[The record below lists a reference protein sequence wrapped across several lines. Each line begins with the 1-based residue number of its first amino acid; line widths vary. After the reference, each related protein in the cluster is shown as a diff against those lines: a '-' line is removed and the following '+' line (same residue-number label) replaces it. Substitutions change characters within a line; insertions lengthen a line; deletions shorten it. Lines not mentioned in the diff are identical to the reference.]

1 MKLNESEN
9 ENENDFNK
17 FHDDE
22 FLFYY
27 TTLLKLMKLANGKR
41 SKYWGLIGHLLT
53 EMLVS
58 GSIKIA

>member
-22 FLFYY
+22 FRFYY
-27 TTLLKLMKLANGKR
+27 TTLWKLIKLANGR
-41 SKYWGLIGHLLT
+41 QFIDWS
-53 EMLVS
+53 
-58 GSIKIA
+58 